1 MHRRDHCRMRVT
13 VVCAAHE
20 DLRGKAASDMQM
32 SDSKGQHTNTLGN
45 RHLTPF
51 HASESS
57 R

>member
-32 SDSKGQHTNTLGN
+32 SDSKGQHANTLGN